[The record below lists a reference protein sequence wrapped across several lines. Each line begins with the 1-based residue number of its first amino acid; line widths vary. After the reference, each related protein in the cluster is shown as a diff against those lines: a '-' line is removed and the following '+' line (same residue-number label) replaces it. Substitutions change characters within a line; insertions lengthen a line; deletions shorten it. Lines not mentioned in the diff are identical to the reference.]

1 MYRTLIV
8 NVRYI
13 AFLGY
18 IHATPLPSKQ
28 RALWPRQIGPC

>member
-1 MYRTLIV
+1 MYRMLIV

-18 IHATPLPSKQ
+18 IHAAPLPSKQ
-28 RALWPRQIGPC
+28 RAL

>member
-18 IHATPLPSKQ
+18 IHATTLKAESPLT
-28 RALWPRQIGPC
+28 